1 MHPDLRKIWTVAS
14 TEFGSAIRTK
24 SFIIGILL
32 MPVLIGASM
41 VLQIVIARKVD
52 TRPRTIAVIDGSGGA
67 LASSIEQAARTFNQK
82 SVDAQGKTVQP
93 RIIVELVE
101 TESPGRVEPARE
113 LELSDRIR
121 RGELDAFVV
130 IPPGAI
136 EVPGPKASAPPVLE
150 FHSDN
155 PNDDL
160 LLKWLLATAS
170 GEVRSRRLRAEGI
183 DQAIADRIDQ
193 PLSVENLGLFERDFS
208 AGAGTLA
215 VKPAQK
221 INLVRTMVVPAVL
234 MFAMFFVILT
244 TTPQLLNSVLEEKIS
259 KISEVLLGSVTPF
272 ELMMGKLLGNTAFGV
287 LLAILY
293 LACGYGAA
301 AYYGYADFVSP
312 SLLAALAVFLLVAI
326 LLYGSLVYVRRR
338 RLQRAQGCP
347 DPHDAGHV
355 GIDVSDLRVAGGVK
369 ESLEPAGGRAHALST
384 GHAVLDDDASGLAAR
399 SPRVASWFIDRTG
412 DFDGPLLRVG
422 GCQDLSHRAL
432 DAGQGPQLPRAG
444 TLGGGKMRDRRH
456 RLGFSRRTVVS
467 AGRSH

>member
-1 MHPDLRKIWTVAS
+1 LHPDLRKIWTVAS
-14 TEFGSAIRTK
+14 TEFSSAIRAR
-24 SFIIGILL
+24 SFIIGVLL
-32 MPVLIGASM
+32 MPVTVGASM
-41 VLQIVIARKVD
+41 VLQFAIAGKVD
-52 TRPRTIAVIDGSGGA
+52 TRPRTIALIDGTGT
-67 LASSIEQAARTFNQK
+67 LAPAIEQAARAYNAK
-82 SVDAQGKTVQP
+82 SVNAQGKLVQP
-93 RIIVELVE
+93 RITVELVKSKSGE
-101 TESPGRVEPARE
+101 EVEPARK

-130 IPPGAI
+130 IPPRAI
-136 EVPGPKASAPPVLE
+136 EVPASKASAPPVLE

-208 AGAGTLA
+208 AGALTLA

-221 INLVRTMVVPAVL
+221 IDLVRTMVVPAVL

-293 LACGYGAA
+293 LACGYGGA

-312 SLLAALAVFLLVAI
+312 ALLAALAVFLLVAI
-326 LLYGSLVYVRRR
+326 LLYGSLYMSVGAACNE
-338 RLQRAQGCP
+338 LKDAQTLMMP
-347 DPHDAGHV
+347 V
-355 GIDVSDLRVAGGVK
+355 MMVSMFPTFVWL
-369 ESLEPAGGRAHALST
+369 
-384 GHAVLDDDASGLAAR
+384 AVLKSPSSPLAVGLTLFPPATPFLMLMRLTLRPAPPAWQGGLSIVLATLTALFCVWAA
-399 SPRVASWFIDRTG
+399 AKIFRTG
-412 DFDGPLLRVG
+412 LLM
-422 GCQDLSHRAL
+422 
-432 DAGQGPQLPRAG
+432 QGKAPSFRELARWVAA
-444 TLGGGKMRDRRH
+444 K
-456 RLGFSRRTVVS
+456 
-467 AGRSH
+467 

>member
-52 TRPRTIAVIDGSGGA
+52 TRPRTIALIDGTGS
-67 LASSIEQAARTFNQK
+67 LAPSIEQAARTFNQK

-93 RIIVELVE
+93 RIIVKRVQ
-101 TESPGRVEPARE
+101 TRSPERVEPARD

-130 IPPGAI
+130 IPPRAI
-136 EVPGPKASAPPVLE
+136 EVPGSKASAPPVLE

-160 LLKWLLATAS
+160 LLKWILATAS

-193 PLSVENLGLFERDFS
+193 PLSVENLGLFDRDFS
-208 AGAGTLA
+208 AGAGSLA

-221 INLVRTMVVPAVL
+221 IDLVRTMVVPAVL

-272 ELMMGKLLGNTAFGV
+272 ELMMGKLLGNTGFGV

-293 LACGYGAA
+293 LACGYGGA
-301 AYYGYADFVSP
+301 AYYGYADWVSP
-312 SLLAALAVFLLVAI
+312 PLLAALAVFLLVAI
-326 LLYGSLVYVRRR
+326 LLYGSLYMSVGAACNE
-338 RLQRAQGCP
+338 LKDAQTLMMP
-347 DPHDAGHV
+347 V
-355 GIDVSDLRVAGGVK
+355 MMVSMFPTFVWL
-369 ESLEPAGGRAHALST
+369 
-384 GHAVLDDDASGLAAR
+384 AVLKSPSSPLAVGLTLFPPATPFLMMMRLALRPAPPAWQVGLSIVLATSTALFCVWAA
-399 SPRVASWFIDRTG
+399 AKIFRTG
-412 DFDGPLLRVG
+412 LLM
-422 GCQDLSHRAL
+422 
-432 DAGQGPQLPRAG
+432 QGKAPSFRELARWVAA
-444 TLGGGKMRDRRH
+444 K
-456 RLGFSRRTVVS
+456 
-467 AGRSH
+467 